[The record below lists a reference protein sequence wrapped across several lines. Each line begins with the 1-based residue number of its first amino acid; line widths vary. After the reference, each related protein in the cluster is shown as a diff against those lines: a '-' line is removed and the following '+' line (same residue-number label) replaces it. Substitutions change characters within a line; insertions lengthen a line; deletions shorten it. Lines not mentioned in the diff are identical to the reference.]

1 MYQIK
6 KKLLGTLTDGDIRRA
21 IINGQKLNQPIK
33 KIYNRKPNFLIKGNY
48 SLNTAKNLL
57 TIKNH
62 ILIPVVNNKNIIVDY
77 LNWEKVFG
85 KEKTEKS
92 LSKISVI
99 IMAGGKGTRLKPFT
113 EILPKPLSR

>member
-1 MYQIK
+1 M
-6 KKLLGTLTDGDIRRA
+6 TDGDIRRA

-77 LNWEKVFG
+77 LNWEKYL
-85 KEKTEKS
+85 EKKKRKKVYQKF
-92 LSKISVI
+92 L
-99 IMAGGKGTRLKPFT
+99 
-113 EILPKPLSR
+113 